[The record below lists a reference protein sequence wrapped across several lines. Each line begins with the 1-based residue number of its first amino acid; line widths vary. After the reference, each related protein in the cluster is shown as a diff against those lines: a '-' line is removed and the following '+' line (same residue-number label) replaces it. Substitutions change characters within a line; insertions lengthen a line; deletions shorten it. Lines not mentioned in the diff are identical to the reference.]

1 LSLSPTTTNPTFS
14 IQRQVPR
21 DPGSTVCEDI
31 GPDDASQA
39 VYEEPMLA
47 KCRASLPNASNA
59 SDMYNVPTNIKSTAV
74 ELDDNA
80 YVAEMV
86 PYNDFSATKKA
97 ADQPTEEHVVSV
109 GGTASSD
116 AREAH
121 LDKSSN
127 MNDAVI
133 RQRGSFSLMKPLRR
147 SEFREVIDDTDE
159 NQTDV

>member
-1 LSLSPTTTNPTFS
+1 MY
-14 IQRQVPR
+14 
-21 DPGSTVCEDI
+21 EDI
-31 GPDDASQA
+31 GPGEASQA
-39 VYEEPMLA
+39 VYEEPKPLA
-47 KCRASLPNASNA
+47 KCRVSLPDASNA
-59 SDMYNVPTNIKSTAV
+59 SNMCNVPTNIKSNAV

-86 PYNDFSATKKA
+86 PYDDFSATKNA

-109 GGTASSD
+109 GDTASSD
-116 AREAH
+116 AREPH

-127 MNDAVI
+127 INDVVI

-147 SEFREVIDDTDE
+147 SEFREVIDDDDE